1 MFCSNCGKAIK
12 PDTKFCPHC
21 GVLQAAESVPPA
33 APLPPRYEPAPGTTP
48 SMPLPATGSPPP
60 ARGGKSALFAGVAAL
75 VLALVGGVGY
85 WGWSNKVAGDEA
97 VRKLASDEE
106 ARKVSAAG
114 AERKL
119 ADEEQRRLSAE
130 KAAETAELAAAQ
142 ALLDKHIAAEEAQ
155 AQAGVSG
162 KPVRR

>member
-21 GVLQAAESVPPA
+21 GVLQAAESLPPA
-33 APLPPRYEPAPGTTP
+33 IPAPPRYEPAFGTTP
-48 SMPLPATGSPPP
+48 SMPLPVMGSPLP
-60 ARGGKSALFAGVAAL
+60 ARGGKSALLAGVVAL

-106 ARKVSAAG
+106 AGRVTAAD

-119 ADEEQRRLSAE
+119 SDGEQRRLAAE
-130 KAAETAELAAAQ
+130 KVAETAELAAAQ
-142 ALLDKHIAAEEAQ
+142 ALLDKQIAAEEAK
-155 AQAGVSG
+155 AQAGVPG
-162 KPVRR
+162 KPVKR